1 MRVAEE
7 EEGVVGV
14 AEGFGVAE
22 EELGAPRVFGGK
34 DTPYV
39 PEGAVRAK
47 WVSWVSVRGKRV
59 SPVSLRERGMP
70 RAFVREERLP

>member
-1 MRVAEE
+1 MLWVSLRDLES
-7 EEGVVGV
+7 
-14 AEGFGVAE
+14 
-22 EELGAPRVFGGK
+22 LRRSWVFGGK

-70 RAFVREERLP
+70 RAFLREERLP